1 MTTGTKAVI
10 AGIGEV
16 PVTPSGSGRS
26 GDWMTV
32 EATLAAIADAGLEP
46 RRVDGAVKYT
56 YDTAINTYALLAHI
70 GADDLRF
77 AVEVPFG
84 GGSCAAL
91 IDVARAAIESGRAE
105 AVVCT
110 RTVLGDEWIKQL
122 STADPLRPYYMDTAN
137 YLRPVGWVGYLG
149 IFAGCYTEYTGKHS
163 MPREALLATI
173 NLMRANAS
181 RNRYGVETTPLS
193 LDEYFGAPLTVGPFT
208 RYDEFALAD
217 ASCAVV
223 VTTEDRARESGR
235 PYVVIEASAQSNGPD
250 PQAYFDSR
258 AITGNEDSPATWVAR
273 SLYVESGLTPDH
285 VDVGLVYDCT
295 SFTLLYST
303 EQFGLTQPGEAAT
316 RMLAGEHA
324 VGGALPINPH
334 GGELAAGY
342 THGFRNVLEAVRQ
355 LRGEADLQ
363 VTDAEFAL
371 VGGPPASVTSGLIL
385 RKEQR

>member
-1 MTTGTKAVI
+1 MTTSRKAVI
-10 AGIGEV
+10 AGVGEV
-16 PVTPSGSGRS
+16 PVTASGSRRS

-32 EATLAAIADAGLEP
+32 EATLAAVADAGLEP
-46 RRVDGAVKYT
+46 RRIDGAIKYT
-56 YDTAINTYALLAHI
+56 YDTAINTYALLANI

-91 IDVARAAIESGRAE
+91 IDVARAAVESGCAE

-110 RTVLGDEWIKQL
+110 RTVLGDDWVKQL
-122 STADPLRPYYMDTAN
+122 VTADPLRPYYMDTAN

-149 IFAGCYTEYTGKHS
+149 IFAGCYTEYTGKHP

-181 RNRYGVETTPLS
+181 RNGYGVETESLS
-193 LDEYFGAPLTVGPFT
+193 AEEYFAAPLTVGPFT

-223 VTTEDRARESGR
+223 VTTEHRAKASGR
-235 PYVVIEASAQSNGPD
+235 PYVVIEASVQSNGPD

-258 AITGNEDSPATWVAR
+258 AVTGNENSPATWVAR
-273 SLYVESGLTPDH
+273 SLYAESGLTPDH
-285 VDVGLVYDCT
+285 IDIGLIYDCT
-295 SFTLLYST
+295 SFTLLYGI
-303 EQFGLTQPGEAAT
+303 EQFGLTPPGEAAA
-316 RMLAGEHA
+316 RMLAGEYA
-324 VGGALPINPH
+324 PDGALPVNPH

-342 THGFRNVLEAVRQ
+342 THGFRMVLEAVRQ
-355 LRGEADLQ
+355 LRGDADLQ
-363 VTDAEFAL
+363 VTNAEFAL

-385 RKEQR
+385 RKAQC